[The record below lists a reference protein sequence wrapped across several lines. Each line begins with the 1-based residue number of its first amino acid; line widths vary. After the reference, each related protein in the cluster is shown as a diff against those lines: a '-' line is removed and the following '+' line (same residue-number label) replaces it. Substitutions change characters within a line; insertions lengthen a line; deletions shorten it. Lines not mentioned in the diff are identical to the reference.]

1 MRNVE
6 EMGSFVGMWEGR
18 LYARRVLGPN
28 AVVVAGVRIRP
39 EGGAPTGVGDVGGG
53 CGDVGMWGC
62 GDVGMWE
69 ARPRAEGVVVAR
81 DEGRGTEIRGGGARA
96 WLLPL

>member
-1 MRNVE
+1 M
-6 EMGSFVGMWEGR
+6 
-18 LYARRVLGPN
+18 P
-28 AVVVAGVRIRP
+28 
-39 EGGAPTGVGDVGGG
+39 GG
-53 CGDVGMWGC
+53 CSARMQWWLLGCVFAPRAGLPRGLVMLAGDVGMWGC